1 MIRKATL
8 EDINSIMQIVQETIV
23 EMRSYNNTQW
33 DENYPLKSNFID
45 DINKG
50 ELYVIDEDGA
60 LGGFACINKDEPEE
74 YEDLTWKLDTTALVI
89 HRMAVNSKFRRKGIG
104 TKLINFAD
112 KLALEQ
118 NIQLLKTD
126 TYSLNTKMQG
136 LFEKCGY
143 TFVGKINFLRKER
156 PFYCYDKLINN
167 DH

>member
-33 DENYPLKSNFID
+33 DENYPKVSNFID

-50 ELYVIDEDGA
+50 ELYVIDEDGE

-74 YEDLTWKLDTTALVI
+74 YKDLAWKLDTTALVI
-89 HRMAVNSKFRRKGIG
+89 HRMAVNPKFRRKGIG

-112 KLALEQ
+112 ELALKE
-118 NIQLLKTD
+118 NIKLLKTD

-143 TFVGKINFLRKER
+143 TFVGEISFLKKER
-156 PFYCYDKLINN
+156 SFYCYDKLINN
-167 DH
+167 EH